1 MVPDVGR
8 TGAEASPLVVV
19 EAAVVVVVELV
30 DEVVLLVEE
39 LDVEVVC
46 EVIV

>member
-8 TGAEASPLVVV
+8 TGAEASPLVIV
-19 EAAVVVVVELV
+19 EAVVLIVEVV
-30 DEVVLLVEE
+30 DEVVLLVVE

-46 EVIV
+46 VVVI